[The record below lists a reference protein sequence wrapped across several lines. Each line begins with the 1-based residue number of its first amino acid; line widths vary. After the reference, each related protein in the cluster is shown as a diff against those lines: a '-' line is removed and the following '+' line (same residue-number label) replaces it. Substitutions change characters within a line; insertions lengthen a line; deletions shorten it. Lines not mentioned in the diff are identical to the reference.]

1 MGGIADADLTEQGG
15 VRTTYKE
22 TWNWRLGRDRTLLN
36 TSVPGRDFTPLGP
49 DLRWQKH
56 PCLAKT
62 IVRRPQAA
70 FKTWGRSESP
80 LHCVSTALSG
90 TRPPEPGA
98 TGVSPAPLQAASGP
112 AASCAGSAVRSLTSV
127 SCPGLPSAS
136 CSTSRLLVLCS
147 VMSSVLRP
155 HDLYEAHQAPLSV
168 GFPRQGCWSGLPFP
182 SAGDLPNPRKSGL
195 LSLLPWRGHS
205 LSLVPPVGAGC

>member
-1 MGGIADADLTEQGG
+1 MEGIADADLTEQRG

-36 TSVPGRDFTPLGP
+36 RSVPGRVFTPLGP

-90 TRPPEPGA
+90 TRPLEPGA
-98 TGVSPAPLQAASGP
+98 TGISPGAPTVCQWPSRELPRLCSPLSDVGELPGSSLRLLLNFTFACAVLSHVQRSEAPL
-112 AASCAGSAVRSLTSV
+112 
-127 SCPGLPSAS
+127 
-136 CSTSRLLVLCS
+136 
-147 VMSSVLRP
+147 
-155 HDLYEAHQAPLSV
+155 
-168 GFPRQGCWSGLPFP
+168 
-182 SAGDLPNPRKSGL
+182 
-195 LSLLPWRGHS
+195 
-205 LSLVPPVGAGC
+205 PV